1 MTTADRTERWGTGR
15 GAGDRGP
22 GAAGAAGYDEYH
34 ALLARQ
40 DAMRLRRRLSAPARP
55 DRPARVDRMDR
66 AAGPARPSGAA
77 PVGPA
82 DRETIRRH
90 LPLVAPFDALIA
102 HLYRAMFEQHPYLRG
117 LFPDSMDFQRA
128 HLERAFWYL
137 VENLDRPDEV
147 AAFCARLGRDHRKLG
162 VRPVHFEVFEAAL
175 AEALRRRAGAAW
187 VPELEA
193 AWLSM
198 VGFAVAAMV
207 GGAEEAVGEPVSWQA
222 TVTGHQ
228 LRRPD
233 LAVLRVRTA
242 EPFPYRAGQYTSIES
257 PRLPHAWR
265 PYSIACAPRADGELE
280 FHVRGTGSGGLA
292 DVLVKRTGVGDALRL
307 GPPQGTTT
315 LDDAPAPEG
324 SGTGDEARDVLLV
337 AGDTGWATAKALL
350 EEQVLRRPPGRTVH
364 LFLGARTLDD
374 LYDTAAVAE
383 LERRWPWLRVVPVI
397 GDGDGGG
404 YGSGYGVGHGTGGAE
419 AVPVAGAVVRHGDWS
434 GHLVRVSGPPAMVTA
449 TLDLL
454 AEAGVPAAQVRHD
467 PVGGTVPLAHGP
479 AARV

>member
-1 MTTADRTERWGTGR
+1 MTTADRTERWDAGR

-22 GAAGAAGYDEYH
+22 GTGGAAGYDEYH

-40 DAMRLRRRLSAPARP
+40 DAMRLRRSLGAPARA
-55 DRPARVDRMDR
+55 AR
-66 AAGPARPSGAA
+66 APGPVRPSGPALA
-77 PVGPA
+77 GPA
-82 DRETIRRH
+82 DREAIRRH

-102 HLYRAMFEQHPYLRG
+102 HLYQAMFEQHPYLRG

-187 VPELEA
+187 VPELET
-193 AWLSM
+193 AWLRM

-207 GGAEEAVGEPVSWQA
+207 GGAEEAVGEPVSWQG

-280 FHVRGTGSGGLA
+280 FHVRRTGSGGLG
-292 DVLVKRTGVGDALRL
+292 DVLVTRTGVGDALRL
-307 GPPQGTTT
+307 GPARGTTT
-315 LDDAPAPEG
+315 LDDGPAPEG
-324 SGTGDEARDVLLV
+324 TGDGVRDVLLV

-350 EEQVLRRPPGRTVH
+350 EEQALRRPPGRTVH
-364 LFLGARTLDD
+364 LFLAARTLDD

-383 LERRWPWLRVVPVI
+383 LERRLSWLRVVPVV
-397 GDGDGGG
+397 GDGVGYESGDGRG
-404 YGSGYGVGHGTGGAE
+404 YAGAG
-419 AVPVAGAVVRHGDWS
+419 AVPVADAVVRHGDWS

-454 AEAGVPAAQVRHD
+454 AEAGVPAAHVRHD
-467 PVGGTVPLAHGP
+467 PVGGTVPLAHGS